1 MKFIKQTN
9 SLVLLTYIGSILPL
23 GFLVWDFYTN
33 QLTVNPIQA
42 ATQRTGKI
50 ALVLLVL
57 SLACTPINT
66 IFHYPRLL
74 SLRKPLGLYAF
85 LYASIHVLI
94 FTVID
99 YGLDWQQILQTVSE
113 NQYLWTGIAAFII
126 LLAMAV
132 TAIDFLKVKMGKNW
146 KRLQR
151 GVYLVG
157 ILVLMHYLMVIK
169 GSVITLRGDIFQ
181 PLLYGIALAILL
193 LLRFPSIK
201 NWLIKN
207 R

>member
-1 MKFIKQTN
+1 MKIFKKTSFLQ
-9 SLVLLTYIGSILPL
+9 LLTHIGSIFPL
-23 GFLVWDFYTN
+23 GILFWDFYSH

-57 SLACTPINT
+57 SLACTPMNT
-66 IFHYPRLL
+66 IFHFPRLL
-74 SLRKPLGLYAF
+74 NLRKTFGLYAF
-85 LYASIHVLI
+85 LYASIHALI
-94 FTVID
+94 FAIID
-99 YGLDWQQILQTVSE
+99 YGLDWRQILQTVTE
-113 NQYLWTGIAAFII
+113 NQYLWPGITAFVI
-126 LLAMAV
+126 LLALAI
-132 TAIDFLKVKMGKNW
+132 TAIDYFKTQMGKNW

-157 ILVLMHYLMVIK
+157 ILVVVHYLMVIK
-169 GSVITLRGDIFQ
+169 GSVLRLRGDIFQ
-181 PLLYGIALAILL
+181 PLLYGLALAILL
-193 LLRFPSIK
+193 LLRLPAIK

>member
-1 MKFIKQTN
+1 MKIFKKTSFLQ
-9 SLVLLTYIGSILPL
+9 LLTHIGSILPL
-23 GFLVWDFYTN
+23 GILVWDFYTN

-57 SLACTPINT
+57 SLACTPMNT
-66 IFHYPRLL
+66 IFHFPRILN
-74 SLRKPLGLYAF
+74 LRKLFGLYAF

-99 YGLDWQQILQTVSE
+99 YGLDWRQILQTVTE
-113 NQYLWTGIAAFII
+113 NQYLWTGITAFVI
-126 LLAMAV
+126 LLALAI
-132 TAIDFLKVKMGKNW
+132 TAIDYFKAQMGKNW

-157 ILVLMHYLMVIK
+157 ILVVVHYLMVIK
-169 GSVITLRGDIFQ
+169 GSVVKLRGDIFQ
-181 PLLYGIALAILL
+181 PLLYGSVLSILL
-193 LLRFPSIK
+193 LLRLPAIK

>member
-1 MKFIKQTN
+1 MNIFKKTSFLQ
-9 SLVLLTYIGSILPL
+9 LLTHLGSILPL
-23 GFLVWDFYTN
+23 GILFWDFYTH

-42 ATQRTGKI
+42 AIQRTGKI

-66 IFHYPRLL
+66 IFHFPRLL
-74 SLRKPLGLYAF
+74 NLRKLLGLYAF

-94 FTVID
+94 FTIID
-99 YGLDWQQILQTVSE
+99 YGLDWRQILQTVTE
-113 NQYLWTGIAAFII
+113 NQYLWPGIAAFVI
-126 LLAMAV
+126 LLALAI
-132 TAIDFLKVKMGKNW
+132 TAIDYFKTQMGKNW
-146 KRLQR
+146 KRLHQ

-157 ILVLMHYLMVIK
+157 ILVVVHYLMVIK
-169 GSVITLRGDIFQ
+169 GSVLMLRGDILQ
-181 PLLYGIALAILL
+181 PLLYGLALSILL
-193 LLRFPSIK
+193 LLRLRAIK

>member
-1 MKFIKQTN
+1 MKIFKQT
-9 SLVLLTYIGSILPL
+9 SFLQLLTHIGSILPL
-23 GFLVWDFYTN
+23 GILFWDFYTN

-57 SLACTPINT
+57 SLACTPMNT
-66 IFHYPRLL
+66 IFHFPRLL
-74 SLRKPLGLYAF
+74 NLRKPFGLYAF

-94 FTVID
+94 FTVLD
-99 YGLDWQQILQTVSE
+99 YGLDWRQILQTVTE
-113 NQYLWTGIAAFII
+113 NQYLWPGIIAFVI
-126 LLAMAV
+126 LLALAI
-132 TAIDFLKVKMGKNW
+132 TAIDYFKTQMGKNW

-157 ILVLMHYLMVIK
+157 ILVVVHYLMVIK
-169 GSVITLRGDIFQ
+169 GSIVTLRGDIFQ
-181 PLLYGIALAILL
+181 PLLYGFVLSILL
-193 LLRFPSIK
+193 LLRLSAIK

>member
-1 MKFIKQTN
+1 MNFFKQSK
-9 SLVLLTYIGSILPL
+9 SLGVLVHIGSILPL
-23 GFLVWDFYTN
+23 GFLLWDFYTN

-74 SLRKPLGLYAF
+74 NLRKPLGLYAF
-85 LYASIHVLI
+85 LYASIHVFI
-94 FTVID
+94 FTAID

-113 NQYLWTGIAAFII
+113 NQYLWPGLAAFII
-126 LLAMAV
+126 LLALAV
-132 TAIDFLKVKMGKNW
+132 TAIDYFKAQMGKNW

-181 PLLYGIALAILL
+181 PLLYGLVLAILL
-193 LLRFPSIK
+193 LLRLPSIK